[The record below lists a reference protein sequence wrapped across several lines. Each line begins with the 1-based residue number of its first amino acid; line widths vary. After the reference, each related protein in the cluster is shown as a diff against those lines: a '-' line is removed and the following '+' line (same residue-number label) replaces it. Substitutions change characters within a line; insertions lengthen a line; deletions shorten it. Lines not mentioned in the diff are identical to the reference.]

1 MIWVNL
7 YCIVFA
13 KVFSEEVSE
22 IRSRDPPALR
32 KAFPGGRLMHRHV
45 CVWNLCGLAFAVS
58 KALLI
63 PAPCRET

>member
-32 KAFPGGRLMHRHV
+32 KAFPRGKAYVPPFLRMESMRAGV
-45 CVWNLCGLAFAVS
+45 CRFKSLAYPGS
-58 KALLI
+58 M
-63 PAPCRET
+63 P